1 MNITRLNTLNDDKV
15 IIKGGNG
22 GNGGGGNSGG
32 GGGENTLEYIDVRNI
47 DSDLKFG
54 LIKSSSLVKIID
66 DTIYIWPA
74 LFGYLDFGEDLY
86 EYTTA
91 IAIDFS
97 YKVTWGV
104 NEFITIKELISRDQG
119 FPLNVFDSLPR
130 ITKEEFYS
138 LEKTPE

>member
-15 IIKGGNG
+15 IVRGNG
-22 GNGGGGNSGG
+22 GNS

-54 LIKSSSLVKIID
+54 LINSSSLVKVITD
-66 DTIYIWPA
+66 AIYIYPSVFA
-74 LFGYLDFGEDLY
+74 KNDFGEGLY
-86 EYTTA
+86 EDTTA

-97 YKVTWGV
+97 SKVSGYE
-104 NEFITIKELISRDQG
+104 NGFITIKEMISIDNG

-138 LEKTPE
+138 LEKPTE